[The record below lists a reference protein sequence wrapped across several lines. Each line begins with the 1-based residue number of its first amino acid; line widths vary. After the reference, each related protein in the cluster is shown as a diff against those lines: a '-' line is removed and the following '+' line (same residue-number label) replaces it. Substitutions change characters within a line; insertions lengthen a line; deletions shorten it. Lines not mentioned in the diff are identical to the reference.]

1 LPLLYHA
8 VSAIAFAPWL
18 MCENNNAKVK
28 VTSSPLVDG
37 VSFLIESL
45 MSLITCILLVNSI
58 TLKLSSKGTCLLST
72 IRTVPLFSH

>member
-1 LPLLYHA
+1 
-8 VSAIAFAPWL
+8 
-18 MCENNNAKVK
+18 
-28 VTSSPLVDG
+28 LVDG